1 MGRGN
6 KGVIPCICIVT
17 GGEPDRRHKEQ
28 VSMTLSQGPTQ
39 PSPGIRHSS
48 LMGVMQTHTRGES
61 LSAGVAGVV
70 CSFSETWLP
79 QGQLKQRALY

>member
-17 GGEPDRRHKEQ
+17 GGEPGRRHKEQ

-39 PSPGIRHSS
+39 PSPGIRRSS
-48 LMGVMQTHTRGES
+48 LMGVMQTHTRD
-61 LSAGVAGVV
+61 L
-70 CSFSETWLP
+70 FP
-79 QGQLKQRALY
+79 QVSPELFAPFQRLGFRRVN